1 MRRGE
6 AGSRINF
13 EQLLIYLIDNCLRY
27 ENRIGFDGLCAV
39 CEAQDETGG
48 AEDYGALGTGVYDGD
63 ADWHAAGQ
71 RGADEGAR
79 RAGAGE
85 RGGEKG
91 DGGRGETAVLD
102 DARGGDGLQDGARS
116 VCGVSREATKGI
128 ASGRGY
134 CGIRARSKA
143 QAQGGETTP
152 TRGETQEG
160 ERTHTAV
167 CQAHKYA
174 RQKGEGGGDGEER
187 GCYGDGSEE
196 GEVGEEYD
204 GEEEDEM

>member
-71 RGADEGAR
+71 RGADEGA
-79 RAGAGE
+79 G
-85 RGGEKG
+85 
-91 DGGRGETAVLD
+91 
-102 DARGGDGLQDGARS
+102 S
-116 VCGVSREATKGI
+116 VCGVSREATEGTT
-128 ASGRGY
+128 SSRGY
-134 CGIRARSKA
+134 CGIRARGEA
-143 QAQGGETTP
+143 QAQGGEGMHIT
-152 TRGETQEG
+152 
-160 ERTHTAV
+160 V
-167 CQAHKYA
+167 YQAHKYT
-174 RQKGEGGGDGEER
+174 RQKGGGGGDGEER

-196 GEVGEEYD
+196 GEKYD
-204 GEEEDEM
+204 GEEREM